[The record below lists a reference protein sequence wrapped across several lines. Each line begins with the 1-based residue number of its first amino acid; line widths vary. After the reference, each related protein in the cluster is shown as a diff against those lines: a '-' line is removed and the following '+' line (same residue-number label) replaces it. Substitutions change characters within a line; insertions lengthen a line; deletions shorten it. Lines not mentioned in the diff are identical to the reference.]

1 MNTKSLIH
9 YQLFILKSSTELFY
23 LCQVSKDIFLSVPS
37 MNKILDFL
45 DDAVVLAAAAHL
57 KLPRSAEGSIISQ
70 SNRIAFIGGGC
81 KLKQYGHIIVI
92 NF

>member
-9 YQLFILKSSTELFY
+9 YKLSILKSLTELFNF
-23 LCQVSKDIFLSVPS
+23 CQVSKIIFRAVPS

-45 DDAVVLAAAAHL
+45 DDAVVLAAAAHI

-70 SNRIAFIGGGC
+70 SNRIAFIEGGC
-81 KLKQYGHIIVI
+81 QLKQYGHIIVI